1 MHETDACDPRSG
13 YSGGI
18 FPVDVFRMLASFW
31 FPRFNRRA
39 HTESTESTENDSADS
54 VDSV

>member
-1 MHETDACDPRSG
+1 MPKRD
-13 YSGGI
+13 GG
-18 FPVDVFRMLASFW
+18 FREWNDIGFIPFRLIGCAFQSTEW
-31 FPRFNRRA
+31 T